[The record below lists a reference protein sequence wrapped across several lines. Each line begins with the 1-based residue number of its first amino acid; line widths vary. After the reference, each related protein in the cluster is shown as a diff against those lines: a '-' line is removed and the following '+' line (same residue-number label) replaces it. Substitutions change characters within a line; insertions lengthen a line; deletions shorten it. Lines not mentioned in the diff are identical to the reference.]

1 MKHIE
6 TNFLIYDLAKQAKY
20 VKGVSLFKFFFA
32 IFALSG
38 LFIMLYLLSSDFR
51 PDLAQVFRFDQFNIF
66 NIQLAVFSVS
76 CLLGPYLAFK
86 LSVPGQEFRMPVKL
100 ASIAFYFIWLV
111 FATVMGIMAYNAY
124 QADPNIVWYE
134 DCVYRALLGMSF
146 PMLVLFYYV
155 RKGYIL
161 YTLKTAV
168 LLTLTAFGFAG
179 FINLFICPEHNA
191 MHIIC
196 SHYSVTLP
204 ACMVF
209 ILLVH
214 FAKK

>member
-86 LSVPGQEFRMPVKL
+86 LSIPGQEFRMPVKL
-100 ASIAFYFIWLV
+100 ASIVFYFIWLV

-124 QADPNIVWYE
+124 QVNPNIVWYE

-161 YTLKTAV
+161 
-168 LLTLTAFGFAG
+168 
-179 FINLFICPEHNA
+179 
-191 MHIIC
+191 
-196 SHYSVTLP
+196 
-204 ACMVF
+204 
-209 ILLVH
+209 
-214 FAKK
+214 